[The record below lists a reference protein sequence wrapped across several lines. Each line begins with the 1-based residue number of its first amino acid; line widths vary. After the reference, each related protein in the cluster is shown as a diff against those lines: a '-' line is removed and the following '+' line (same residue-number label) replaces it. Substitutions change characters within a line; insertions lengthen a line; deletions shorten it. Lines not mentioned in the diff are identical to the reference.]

1 MIDGRSAYTEM
12 ASIINLNGF
21 KYSPEIADDSI
32 TDRIELN
39 GEEAVIH
46 LGNMHL
52 CCKMEVNMQNRRK
65 GKD

>member
-21 KYSPEIADDSI
+21 KYSPEIVDDSI

-52 CCKMEVNMQNRRK
+52 CC
-65 GKD
+65 